1 MNRAFLRKVRRNIVV
16 IKYTMSRGYAW
27 CQLPTLSLIAA
38 GVLKPYF
45 PGLSLWQLALCGFT
59 VFMIVGYID
68 KKFRFLN
75 EEQSYA
81 TEQNSLLMN
90 GLFGKENNGKIK

>member
-1 MNRAFLRKVRRNIVV
+1 MNRELLRKIRRNIVV
-16 IKYTMSRGYAW
+16 AKYTMSRGYIW
-27 CQLPTLSLIAA
+27 CQTPSLVLITA

-45 PGLSLWQLALCGFT
+45 PGLRFYQLALIGFFI
-59 VFMIVGYID
+59 FMLVGYLD

-81 TEQNSLLMN
+81 TEQNTMLMK
-90 GLFGKENNGKIK
+90 GLFGKDKK

>member
-1 MNRAFLRKVRRNIVV
+1 MSRAFLRKLRHNIVV
-16 IKYTMSRGYAW
+16 AKYTIARGYAW
-27 CQLPTLSLIAA
+27 CQFPTLSIIAA

-45 PGLSLWQLALCGFT
+45 PGWHLWQLALAGFT
-59 VFMIVGYID
+59 IFMIVGYID

-81 TEQNSLLMN
+81 TEQNSMLMS
-90 GLFGKENNGKIK
+90 GLFGKDKK

>member
-1 MNRAFLRKVRRNIVV
+1 MNKPFFRKLRRKIVI
-16 IKYTMSRGYAW
+16 IKYTMARGYIW
-27 CQLPTLSLIAA
+27 CQIPSLLLIVA

-45 PGLSLWQLALCGFT
+45 PGLRLWQLALAGFT
-59 VFMIVGYID
+59 IFMIVGYID

-81 TEQNSLLMN
+81 TEQNSMLMS
-90 GLFGKENNGKIK
+90 GLFGKDKK

>member
-1 MNRAFLRKVRRNIVV
+1 MNRPFFRKLRRNIVV
-16 IKYTMSRGYAW
+16 MKYTMSRGYIW
-27 CQLPTLSLIAA
+27 VQLPTMSIIAA

-45 PGLSLWQLALCGFT
+45 PGLSLWQLALGGFT
-59 VFMIVGYID
+59 IFMIVGYID

-81 TEQNSLLMN
+81 TEQNSMLMS
-90 GLFGKENNGKIK
+90 GLFGKDKK